1 MSPRLSQNTGRRNLH
16 YTLAEYLLDLVQ
28 NSIEAN
34 ARTVDLQIN
43 ERDGAIRIVL
53 QDDGCGMD
61 EDTLARALDPF
72 FTDGVKHPGRSV
84 GLGLPFLRQ
93 MVESING
100 SFNIA
105 STPGAGTRLEF
116 LLPTEHIDAPPVGSM
131 SGVLQ
136 QLFCFAGEYELHVV
150 RNRDGD
156 GYELQRS
163 ALRDALGE
171 LDTAGSQSLLA
182 EYISSQEESLE
193 DNAGEARKWQR

>member
-1 MSPRLSQNTGRRNLH
+1 MH

-28 NSIEAN
+28 NSIEAD
-34 ARTVDLQIN
+34 AGTIDLQID
-43 ERDGAIRIVL
+43 EGDGAVRVVL

-72 FTDGVKHPGRSV
+72 FTDGAKHPGRAV

-93 MVESING
+93 MVESIDG
-100 SFNIA
+100 SFDIA
-105 STPGAGTRLEF
+105 SNRGVGTRIEF
-116 LLPTEHIDAPPVGSM
+116 VLPTEHIDAPPVGSL

-136 QLFCFAGEYELHVV
+136 QLFCFTGEYELNVV